1 MDTFYKELIK
11 IREEQDS
18 KAHELND
25 WRQKMSNDLI
35 AFYKKYDAQTGEMAQ
50 ATRMEKDQLNNTLS
64 EITVNIGKSKIFM

>member
-50 ATRMEKDQLNNTLS
+50 ATRMEKD
-64 EITVNIGKSKIFM
+64 